1 MAIINRSALVSHTAS
16 EMFALVDDVDAY
28 PDFMPWC
35 GSAKVLSRS
44 PVEVKA
50 RIEIAHKGI
59 RQTFTTRNRL
69 QPGKMIEMHLVDG
82 PFSQLN
88 GAWRF
93 DSLADHACKISLD
106 MEYEFSN
113 KILALA
119 IGPIFNKIAN
129 SMVDAFCRRADQLYT
144 GK

>member
-1 MAIINRSALVSHTAS
+1 MPIINRSALVSHTAS
-16 EMFALVDDVDAY
+16 EMFALVDDVDTY
-28 PDFMPWC
+28 PEFMPWC

-44 PVEVKA
+44 PEEVKA

-69 QPGKMIEMHLVDG
+69 QPGKLIEMHLVDG
-82 PFSQLN
+82 PFSHLN

-93 DSLADHACKISLD
+93 DSLTDHACKISLD
-106 MEYEFSN
+106 LDYEFSN

-129 SMVDAFCRRADQLYT
+129 SMVDAFCRRADQIYT